1 MKIYTLNSDRSRY
14 WIHIILVYFHLIL
27 NAKTIHKVSFCN
39 ILGTNVL
46 VRFIGYKSHS
56 AARYSEQAIAW
67 VDYLFFDVH
76 SLYTWKIYS
85 KKDDMELLL
94 SIEGI
99 FLIESLLQPFRL
111 IGSKHMA
118 YDARL
123 QSSITWSL
131 VSQSVRATVH

>member
-14 WIHIILVYFHLIL
+14 WILIILVYFHLIL
-27 NAKTIHKVSFCN
+27 NAKTIHKVSFYN

-56 AARYSEQAIAW
+56 ATRHSEQAIAW

-76 SLYTWKIYS
+76 SLHTWKIYS
-85 KKDDMELLL
+85 KKDDMELSF

-99 FLIESLLQPFRL
+99 FWSNHYYNHLGHDIRWSNSELYNLISCQPIGMRNSSL
-111 IGSKHMA
+111 
-118 YDARL
+118 
-123 QSSITWSL
+123 
-131 VSQSVRATVH
+131 TVWR